1 MSLDHNLQTDSFALV
16 TGTPSDPAAEA
27 PAFYVPPVNTRIEA
41 LSVSFRFAASGVAG
55 DRLPYAYVQFGGV
68 SFQNAY
74 AKAVITANETVD
86 VHFAIGISGEDVI
99 SAKDKQ
105 YAALAGF
112 LMAGTDDKIGAFV
125 ADIKTGDQITN
136 LVVRTKQWIT
146 EG

>member
-1 MSLDHNLQTDSFALV
+1 MIIPHNLQTDRFALV

-55 DRLPYAYVQFGGV
+55 NRLPYAYIQFGGV

-74 AKAVITANETVD
+74 AKGVITANETID
-86 VHFAIGISGEDVI
+86 CHFSIGLSGEDVTG
-99 SAKDKQ
+99 SHAKQ
-105 YAALAGF
+105 YAALAG
-112 LMAGTDDKIGAFV
+112 LLTAGTDDKIGAFV
-125 ADIKTGDQITN
+125 IQIQTGDQITN
-136 LVVRTKQWIT
+136 LIVRTKQWIS